1 MPLVKDG
8 KIATDLFVH
17 VADGAELPGDGAI
30 LVPAARFLEDPEA
43 VAEARRQGRRDLAEQ
58 SRSSTISCRISIGS
72 PRSRWCFRR
81 FRDGRAYSQA
91 RLLRERHGY
100 DGELRATGQV
110 LRDQFVFMLR
120 AGFDAFEVKKD
131 SRRRGVRRD
140 REALFGVLPA
150 DRRWPRHRAQSADAA
165 ASFGECRPVSTIAH
179 QAMIAEA
186 ATVSPAQALDRA
198 LRDASPAEVIEAA
211 LKTVGREHLAL
222 VSSFG
227 TESAALL
234 KVMADVDPAIPVV
247 FLDTGW
253 LFEETLAY
261 RDTLIAT
268 LGLSDVRSIKPLEET
283 LSREDPDRELWFS
296 DPDACCRIR
305 KVEPLARA
313 LKPFS
318 AWINGRKRFQG
329 GARAEIPVVED
340 DGARLKFNPFAN
352 VSREEIEAIY
362 KLAKLPPHPLVASGY
377 LSVGCMPCT
386 SRTAPGED
394 ARAGRWRGQAKTEC
408 GIHTT
413 KTS

>member
-1 MPLVKDG
+1 M
-8 KIATDLFVH
+8 
-17 VADGAELPGDGAI
+17 
-30 LVPAARFLEDPEA
+30 
-43 VAEARRQGRRDLAEQ
+43 
-58 SRSSTISCRISIGS
+58 
-72 PRSRWCFRR
+72 
-81 FRDGRAYSQA
+81 
-91 RLLRERHGY
+91 
-100 DGELRATGQV
+100 
-110 LRDQFVFMLR
+110 
-120 AGFDAFEVKKD
+120 
-131 SRRRGVRRD
+131 
-140 REALFGVLPA
+140 
-150 DRRWPRHRAQSADAA
+150 
-165 ASFGECRPVSTIAH
+165 STIAQ
-179 QAMIAEA
+179 QALTADTPEI
-186 ATVSPAQALDRA
+186 SPAQALDRA

-211 LKTVGREHLAL
+211 LKTVGREQLAL

-261 RDTLIAT
+261 RDTLIAS
-268 LGLSDVRSIKPLEET
+268 LGLRDVRSIKPLEET

-329 GARAEIPVVED
+329 GARADIPVVED
-340 DGARLKFNPFAN
+340 DGAKLKFNPFAN

-377 LSVGCMPCT
+377 LSVGCMPCS
-386 SRTAPGED
+386 SRAAAGED
-394 ARAGRWRGQAKTEC
+394 ARAGRWRGKAKTEC
-408 GIHTT
+408 GIHTS
-413 KTS
+413 KFS